1 MGDGEWLD
9 QGIRYLVLGNQVL
22 GIRQLG
28 NRLLSSRGGI
38 KGGDVAISKGKYILQ
53 DVVSEVFHI
62 HSS

>member
-38 KGGDVAISKGKYILQ
+38 KGGDVAISKGKYILLTFKGQ
-53 DVVSEVFHI
+53 GEL
-62 HSS
+62 